1 MLDSKLKF
9 EKVTRHTTTDF
20 GRSGELRGKLLDVRA
35 RRRVRFMAVYRRGM
49 RAVLRLRAKC
59 ARLVGKRRPI
69 NLGMGMPSVSI
80 FEVYPRTLESAFSII
95 LVSGNSGRRRLR
107 MPRNPGAFP
116 NGSPVQCI
124 RGVSK
129 MYEGQFDLMPIPSA
143 VDEGRASMVCP
154 QRSKRGTSMRQEAQK
169 LFGAG
174 RFWLVESHRGH
185 LPIYGTQ
192 GIGRMRSA
200 NRALAA
206 SRAWGQRRCAGEQ
219 CRGPTQ
225 QVRASRF

>member
-1 MLDSKLKF
+1 MLY
-9 EKVTRHTTTDF
+9 

-35 RRRVRFMAVYRRGM
+35 RRRFRFMGVYRRVM

-59 ARLVGKRRPI
+59 ARLVGKRGPI
-69 NLGMGMPSVSI
+69 NLGMVTPSVSI

-107 MPRNPGAFP
+107 MPIIPGAFP

-129 MYEGQFDLMPIPSA
+129 MYESQFDLMPLRSA
-143 VDEGRASMVCP
+143 VDEGRASIACP
-154 QRSKRGTSMRQEAQK
+154 QRSKRRTSKRQEAQK
-169 LFGAG
+169 LFGADSI
-174 RFWLVESHRGH
+174 WPVESHRGH

-206 SRAWGQRRCAGEQ
+206 SRAWGQRRCAGER
-219 CRGPTQ
+219 CRAPTQ
-225 QVRASRF
+225 QVRASQH